1 MSIEITGSGLAFPL
15 RVNERG
21 SSVFVT
27 EKELINQ
34 SLGIILL
41 QPTNE
46 RFFLPQFG
54 TEIERF
60 RYEPNDEVLE
70 SLLYTFIV
78 EAIQKWEK
86 RIQVIRIDFDKE
98 TDVNTINCTIA
109 YKILGSV
116 GQETFIFPF
125 YREITY

>member
-1 MSIEITGSGLAFPL
+1 MNIFITGSGLKFPL
-15 RVNERG
+15 QVDEQGR
-21 SSVFVT
+21 SVFVT

-46 RFFLPQFG
+46 RFFLTQFG

-60 RYEPNDEVLE
+60 RYEPNDEVLQ

-78 EAIQKWEK
+78 EAIEKWEK
-86 RIQVIRIDFDKE
+86 RIQIIRVDFE
-98 TDVNTINCTIA
+98 TPDSNTINCTIA
-109 YKILGSV
+109 YKILGTTTN
-116 GQETFIFPF
+116 ETFIFPF
-125 YREITY
+125 YREVIY

>member
-1 MSIEITGSGLAFPL
+1 MSIITGSGLAFPL

-60 RYEPNDEVLE
+60 MYEPNDIVLE
-70 SLLYTFIV
+70 TLLENFIV

-86 RIQVIRIDFDKE
+86 RIQVVRVDFDRD
-98 TDVNTINCTIA
+98 TNNLNTINCTIA
-109 YKILGSV
+109 YQILGLV
-116 GQETFIFPF
+116 GQEIFIFPF
-125 YREITY
+125 YREIIY